1 MLKTISN
8 NEDLCSQSVYCTRG
22 FVSKL
27 LPKKILLFLF
37 ISVIFIDGNM
47 IPIYAQQPSSFMC
60 EVQPI
65 ELVECIVPEPIDL
78 QAVRLEDELR
88 EQEGAPYRFA
98 ISRPVKVT
106 PCDHGTWEKI
116 EDGISIWRLR
126 ITSPGARSINLGFRI
141 YFMPPGGSMFVY
153 SADGRQVHG
162 PFTEGDNKDHGLL
175 WTPLIYSEDI
185 ILEVTIPDSATAT
198 FELEL
203 TSINHGY
210 RGFDPLLIDK
220 GLGDADY
227 CHVNVACPE
236 GDPWRDQIRSVARC
250 DLYDFLY
257 GSVSCTGNLINNT
270 AEDCMPYFLTAFH
283 CFDFLDYG
291 GIDGIIEDPQGLA
304 ASIIVYW
311 NFEASTCSGTYGSLG
326 QQQSGSTYR
335 AGYYATDF
343 VLVEL
348 DNPPDPSY
356 NVYYAGWDRSS
367 TAPSSGVAIHH
378 PKGDLKKIS
387 FEYSPLSVTSFG
399 GYSSPGDG
407 THLRV
412 ADWDY
417 SGTDEGTTES
427 GSSGCPIF
435 NSSKRVTGNLHGGY
449 AACGNNE
456 SDWFGR
462 FYRSWTGGGT
472 SSTSLSNWL
481 DPLSTGLLTLDGK
494 NPCVDPCQPTEYP
507 STDVPKSI
515 PDSGTTISTLEIAD
529 NCTINDLNVKLNIN
543 HTWDGDLDVYLI
555 APDDTRIELFT
566 DVGGSGANFIET
578 ILDDEASIPITSGS
592 APFSGSYQPEGNLSN
607 LDGKSISGTW
617 TLEVTDDSSS
627 DTGTLNSWSLLIE
640 TDCEPFE
647 TIEGFETGDF
657 SSFPWIHSGSADWV
671 ITADEKN
678 SGVYSAR
685 AGTISDNQITS
696 LEVTLDCISGDIKF
710 YRKVS
715 SETSYDYLDFY
726 IDGIS
731 KGSWSGEQDWGQVFY
746 PVLAGTRTFK
756 WSYSKDGSFSSG
768 SDTAWIDDIAFPTEP
783 DSNCCPTTITSYPYT
798 ESFESDFGDWIDAS
812 GDDIDWTRYSG
823 STPSSSTGPSSACD
837 GTYYLYTEASS
848 SGYPDKQAI
857 LEGPCFDLSSLSNP
871 ELRFCYHMYGI
882 DMGDLSLEVS
892 DGNCTSWIA
901 VWSLSG
907 NQGDS
912 WYEAA
917 IDLSAYS
924 GSTIKVRIIGVT
936 GSNYKSDM
944 AIDYV
949 TVADVALD
957 APVLKEEP
965 NVTPGLRNT
974 IWWDPVP
981 GDNWYYA
988 QCANDINFA
997 HTIMGSGRNSETSCT
1012 FTGLNLG
1019 QTYWYRIKATH
1030 KIERWS
1036 QTSQAEFQT
1045 GTLIDTTATSGGDV
1059 VLAGDSVILFE
1070 DNFEDGD
1077 MAGWMTGS
1085 GSYTREVTNATA
1097 AAGSLFSITLI
1108 GGSDSHDD
1116 GIFHDL
1122 TAITPDNI
1130 TFYVRSSDT
1139 SKSDGYF
1146 VVGTGTSN
1154 DQTAV
1159 FFFAKG
1165 IGQIGVYDGTTFWGT
1180 TYDSLTW
1187 YKIRF
1192 AFNWNS
1198 KQIDYYVNDSLVR
1211 SGITFRSTSVSS
1223 LTKAYLYNYNNS
1235 QAWWDEIKFYNGSV
1249 DYISPGTIISTQI
1262 DLLVG
1267 GSWGDVN
1274 FSKTTPANTSLTV
1287 DVLDASDDSVILADV
1302 ASGTDLRGIAAT
1314 SIKLCANLST
1324 DDPNN
1329 TPVLHDW
1336 SVSYA
1341 EPCESDWSNVE
1352 SSLQCDT
1359 LCDFDNNNKIN
1370 FADFT
1375 ILSGQWLQA
1384 PGSPSAD
1391 IAPEVPDGFV
1401 DFLDLA
1407 VFVENWLLD
1416 LICTMPQEECFPST
1430 HPDYA
1435 NWVTVGKPDCW
1446 CCPTQCNG
1454 DTNCDGV
1461 VDDGDLLP
1469 IQPLIGVV
1477 YPDPSYN
1484 PCFDLDHNLR
1494 INLADLNIMNDW
1506 YNQIPPSNCLE
1517 IP

>member
-1 MLKTISN
+1 MFETTFN
-8 NEDLCSQSVYCTRG
+8 NEDLGSQSLSFIRS

-27 LPKKILLFLF
+27 LPQKLLSLLL
-37 ISVIFIDGNM
+37 ITVIFVDGTLNQ
-47 IPIYAQQPSSFMC
+47 IYAQQPSSFMR
-60 EVQPI
+60 EVQPV
-65 ELVECIVPEPIDL
+65 ELVESVVTEPIDL

-98 ISRPVKVT
+98 ISRPAKVT

-126 ITSPGARSINLGFRI
+126 ITSPGARSMNLGFRT

-175 WTPLIYSEDI
+175 WTPLIYSDDI

-198 FELEL
+198 FKLEL

-210 RGFDPLLIDK
+210 RGFDPLLIGK

-270 AEDCMPYFLTAFH
+270 AEDCKPYFLTAFH

-291 GIDGIIEDPQGLA
+291 GIDGIIENPQGLA

-387 FEYSPLSVTSFG
+387 FEYDPLSVTSFA

-417 SGTDEGTTES
+417 SGTNEGTTES

-494 NPCVDPCQPTEYP
+494 NPCVDPCQPTE
-507 STDVPKSI
+507 D
-515 PDSGTTISTLEIAD
+515 
-529 NCTINDLNVKLNIN
+529 
-543 HTWDGDLDVYLI
+543 
-555 APDDTRIELFT
+555 
-566 DVGGSGANFIET
+566 
-578 ILDDEASIPITSGS
+578 
-592 APFSGSYQPEGNLSN
+592 
-607 LDGKSISGTW
+607 
-617 TLEVTDDSSS
+617 
-627 DTGTLNSWSLLIE
+627 
-640 TDCEPFE
+640 
-647 TIEGFETGDF
+647 FETGDF
-657 SSFPWIHSGSADWV
+657 SSFPWIHSGSTDWV
-671 ITADEKN
+671 ITTAEKN
-678 SGVYSAR
+678 SGVYSAK
-685 AGTISDNQITS
+685 AGTISNNQITS
-696 LEVTLDCISGDIKF
+696 LEVTLDCISGNIKF

-715 SETSYDYLDFY
+715 SETGYDYLDFY

-731 KGSWSGEQDWGQVFY
+731 KGSWSGDRDWSEVTY
-746 PVLAGTRTFK
+746 SVSAGSRTFK
-756 WSYSKDGSFSSG
+756 WTYSKDGSVSSG
-768 SDTAWIDDIAFPTEP
+768 FDTAWIDDIAFPTEP
-783 DSNCCPTTITSYPYT
+783 NSNCCPTIISSYPYT
-798 ESFESDFGDWIDAS
+798 ESFESDFGDWINAS
-812 GDDIDWTRYSG
+812 GDDIDWTRHSG
-823 STPSSSTGPSSACD
+823 STPSTGTGPSSACD
-837 GTYYLYTEASS
+837 GTYYLYTEASG
-848 SGYPDKQAI
+848 SGYPNKQAI

-871 ELRFCYHMYGI
+871 KLWFCYHMYGAT
-882 DMGDLSLEVS
+882 MGTLNVEIS
-892 DGNCTSWIA
+892 DYNCSSWIPF
-901 VWSLSG
+901 WSLSA
-907 NQGDS
+907 NQDDS
-912 WYEAA
+912 WYEAV

-924 GSTIKVRIIGVT
+924 GSTIKVRFVGVT
-936 GSNYKSDM
+936 GSSYTSDM

-949 TVADVALD
+949 IVDQGED
-957 APVLKEEP
+957 APVLHAEP
-965 NVTPGLRNT
+965 NITPGLRNT
-974 IWWDPVP
+974 IFWDPVP
-981 GDNWYYA
+981 DANEYYA
-988 QCANDINFA
+988 ECANDANFA
-997 HTIMGSGRNSETSCT
+997 NINASSGWITDTNYEFCPLES
-1012 FTGLNLG
+1012 G
-1019 QTYWYRIKATH
+1019 QTYWYRVKARTDAS
-1030 KIERWS
+1030 IETWL
-1036 QTSQAEFQT
+1036 QTSQVEFQAD
-1045 GTLIDTTATSGGDV
+1045 TLIDTTATSGGDV
-1059 VLAGDSVILFE
+1059 ILAGGSVILFE
-1070 DNFEDGD
+1070 DNFEDAD
-1077 MAGWMTGS
+1077 MIGWTPGA

-1108 GGSDSHDD
+1108 GGSDSHHD
-1116 GIFHDL
+1116 GVVHDL

-1139 SKSDGYF
+1139 SKTDGYF
-1146 VVGTGTSN
+1146 VVGTGTGFN
-1154 DQTAV
+1154 TQTAV
-1159 FFFAKG
+1159 FFYMKNNGQMG
-1165 IGQIGVYDGTTFWGT
+1165 IYDGTTLWST
-1180 TYDSLTW
+1180 TYSSLTW
-1187 YKIRF
+1187 YKVRF
-1192 AFNWNS
+1192 AFNWTS
-1198 KQIDYYVNDSLVR
+1198 KQIDYYVNDSLVKN
-1211 SGITFRSTSVSS
+1211 GITFRSTSVSS
-1223 LTKAYLYNYNNS
+1223 LTKVYLYNYSNS
-1235 QAWWDEIKFYNGSV
+1235 QAWWDEIEFYSGSV
-1249 DYISPGTIISTQI
+1249 GYISPGTIISTQI
-1262 DLLVG
+1262 DLLVE

-1302 ASGTDLRGIAAT
+1302 SSGTDLSGIATT
-1314 SIKLCANLST
+1314 SIKLRANLATS
-1324 DDPNN
+1324 DSAV
-1329 TPVLHDW
+1329 TPALHDW
-1336 SVSYA
+1336 SVTYTDPA
-1341 EPCESDWSNVE
+1341 GIESGWSNVE
-1352 SSLQCDT
+1352 YSLQCDT

-1375 ILSGQWLQA
+1375 ILADQWRQA

-1407 VFVENWLLD
+1407 VFIENWLLD
-1416 LICTMPQEECFPST
+1416 LTCTVE
-1430 HPDYA
+1430 
-1435 NWVTVGKPDCW
+1435 N
-1446 CCPTQCNG
+1446 
-1454 DTNCDGV
+1454 
-1461 VDDGDLLP
+1461 
-1469 IQPLIGVV
+1469 
-1477 YPDPSYN
+1477 
-1484 PCFDLDHNLR
+1484 
-1494 INLADLNIMNDW
+1494 
-1506 YNQIPPSNCLE
+1506 
-1517 IP
+1517 